1 MTDKSREI
9 ANKSLTQVAVITK
22 RRAFMPDYQ
31 AGISDADALGIAI
44 ANWADWDGEKIV
56 EAFFSA
62 LEDAN
67 FHGERAAMMKIW
79 TSPASVGG

>member
-1 MTDKSREI
+1 MTDQSREI
-9 ANKSLTQVAVITK
+9 ANKALTQAAVITK
-22 RRAFMPDYQ
+22 RRAFMPEYQ
-31 AGISDADALGIAI
+31 AGISDADALGVAI

-67 FHGERAAMMKIW
+67 FHGERAKMLEIW
-79 TSPASVGG
+79 QAA